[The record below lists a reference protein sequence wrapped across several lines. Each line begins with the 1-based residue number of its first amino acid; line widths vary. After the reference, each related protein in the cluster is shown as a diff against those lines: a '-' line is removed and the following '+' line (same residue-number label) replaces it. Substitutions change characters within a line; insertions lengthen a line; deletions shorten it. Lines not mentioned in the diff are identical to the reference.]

1 MEPRLRS
8 LIRHSCVEEVY
19 VEARSGDEPYRT
31 VIRVSTTRDQEKC
44 EGDTVIQWY
53 RITLPTRVRGRLC
66 SGLHRSAEI
75 LVVYQL
81 DEGVVN
87 IEVSCRGPLG

>member
-1 MEPRLRS
+1 VETQLRS

-31 VIRVSTTRDQEKC
+31 VVRISTTRDQEKC

-53 RITLPTRVRGRLC
+53 RVTLPSDVSGRLC
-66 SGLHRSAEI
+66 SGLHRNAEI
-75 LVVYQL
+75 LVVYRL
-81 DEGVVN
+81 SEGVVS
-87 IEVSCRGPLG
+87 IRVDCREPLG